1 MKAVVAACAMFF
13 LLLASGFAG
22 GQQTGPAAAGAALFQ
37 RSCASCHNV
46 EGRAPSLATGV
57 FAHGSDD
64 AQIAQTI
71 RAGVPGTQ
79 MPPFPALSADEIR
92 QLVAYIRSLSAGSPI
107 PAPIPAPNPARG
119 RTPDPAPDPAPAPA
133 LTFERLRHAANE
145 PHNWLTY
152 WGDYQGIH
160 YSRLNQIT
168 ADNARRLQA
177 AWARQ

>member
-1 MKAVVAACAMFF
+1 MNSGSSLATF
-13 LLLASGFAG
+13 LLLATVYAG

-71 RAGVPGTQ
+71 RAGVAGTQ

-92 QLVAYIRSLSAGSPI
+92 QLVTYIRSLSAGP
-107 PAPIPAPNPARG
+107 G
-119 RTPDPAPDPAPAPA
+119 RTPGPTPYPTPYPTPGPTPGPTPNPA
-133 LTFERLRHAANE
+133 LTFERLRHAA
-145 PHNWLTY
+145 
-152 WGDYQGIH
+152 
-160 YSRLNQIT
+160 
-168 ADNARRLQA
+168 
-177 AWARQ
+177 